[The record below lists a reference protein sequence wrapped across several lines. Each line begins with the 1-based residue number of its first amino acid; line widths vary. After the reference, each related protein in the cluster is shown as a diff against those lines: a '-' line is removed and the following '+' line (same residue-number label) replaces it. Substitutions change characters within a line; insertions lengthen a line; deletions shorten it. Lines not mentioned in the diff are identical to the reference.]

1 MTKSFKVISALLSY
15 PSEELIMATP
25 ELLDVLANEGLLT
38 EPRMKSVRRF
48 VDDLHAHDIFDAQ
61 ERYVLLFDRTR
72 SLSLHLFEHVHGEG
86 RDRGQAMVDLMQMY
100 GEAGL
105 EIDAKELPDYLPM
118 FLEFL
123 SLQQIDA
130 ARELLG
136 EPLHIIS
143 GLKERLKKRK
153 SPYTALLAALECI
166 AKSTARA
173 EDVKAFLST
182 PEDDPEDLAALDAV
196 WEEEMITF
204 GSGANGDAEDDE
216 GCPQANQML
225 EQMMREP
232 TKAASTDASNAQVR
246 T

>member
-1 MTKSFKVISALLSY
+1 MTKSFKVLSALLSY
-15 PSEELIMATP
+15 PTEELKEAAP
-25 ELLDVLANEGLLT
+25 ELLAVLASEGLLT
-38 EPRMKSVRRF
+38 LPRLKAVRGF
-48 VDDLHAHDIFDAQ
+48 VDDLLAHDVLDAQ

-72 SLSLHLFEHVHGEG
+72 SLSLHLFEHVHGDG

-118 FLEFL
+118 FLEYL
-123 SLQQIDA
+123 SLQELEE
-130 ARELLG
+130 ARELLS

-153 SPYTALLAALECI
+153 SPYKALFAALECI

-182 PEDDPEDLAALDAV
+182 PEDDPEDLSALDAV
-196 WEEEMITF
+196 WEEEAVTF
-204 GSGANGDAEDDE
+204 GPGPGADGEEA
-216 GCPQANQML
+216 CPQANQML
-225 EQMMREP
+225 EQMMRDP
-232 TKAASTDASNAQVR
+232 MKAAASDTSKAQVR
-246 T
+246 N

>member
-1 MTKSFKVISALLSY
+1 MTKSFKVLSAFLSY
-15 PSEELIMATP
+15 PSEELKEAAP
-25 ELLDVLANEGLLT
+25 ELLDVLEGEKLLT
-38 EPRMKSVRRF
+38 APRLKAVRGF
-48 VDDLHAHDIFDAQ
+48 VDDLLAHDVLDAQ

-123 SLQQIDA
+123 STQELTA

-153 SPYTALLAALECI
+153 SPYKAIFAALECI
-166 AKSTARA
+166 AKTSARA

-182 PEDDPEDLAALDAV
+182 PEDNPEDLEALDAV
-196 WEEEMITF
+196 WEEEVITF
-204 GSGANGDAEDDE
+204 GPSASADGDDA
-216 GCPQANQML
+216 CPQANQML
-225 EQMMREP
+225 EQMMRDP
-232 TKAASTDASNAQVR
+232 MKAASSDTSKAQVR
-246 T
+246 N

>member
-1 MTKSFKVISALLSY
+1 MIGSFKVISALLSY
-15 PSEELIMATP
+15 PSAELKDAAP
-25 ELLDVLANEGLLT
+25 ELFEVLAKEGMLT
-38 EPRMKSVRRF
+38 PPRLRAVSGF
-48 VDDLHAHDIFDAQ
+48 VDDLLAHDVLDAQ

-100 GEAGL
+100 GESGL

-118 FLEFL
+118 FLEYL
-123 SLQQIDA
+123 SLQGVEE

-153 SPYTALLAALECI
+153 SPYKALFAALECI

-196 WEEEMITF
+196 WEEEMVTF
-204 GSGANGDAEDDE
+204 GPGANGDADGEE
-216 GCPQANQML
+216 SCPQANQML
-225 EQMMREP
+225 DQMMREP
-232 TKAASTDASNAQVR
+232 LKAAPTDASKAQVR

>member
-1 MTKSFKVISALLSY
+1 MIASFKVISAFLSY
-15 PSEELIMATP
+15 PSKELFEAAP
-25 ELLDVLANEGLLT
+25 ELLEVLEGEGLLT
-38 EPRMKSVRRF
+38 EPRLKAARGF
-48 VDDLHAHDIFDAQ
+48 VEELLAKDIFDAQ

-123 SLQQIDA
+123 SMQEIGE

-153 SPYTALLAALECI
+153 SAYQSLFAALECI
-166 AKSTARA
+166 AKSSARA

-182 PEDDPEDLAALDAV
+182 PEDDPEDLEALDAV
-196 WEEEMITF
+196 WNEEVITF
-204 GSGANGDAEDDE
+204 GPGANGDPNAED
-216 GCPQANQML
+216 GCPQATEML
-225 EQMMREP
+225 NRMMQEP
-232 TKAASTDASNAQVR
+232 VKAQPKAAHEQVR